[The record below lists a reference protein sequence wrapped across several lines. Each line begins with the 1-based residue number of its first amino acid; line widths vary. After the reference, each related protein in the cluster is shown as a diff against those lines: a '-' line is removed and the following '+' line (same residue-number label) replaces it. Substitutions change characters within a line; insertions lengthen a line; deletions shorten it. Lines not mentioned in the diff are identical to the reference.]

1 MVSGQIENKCQS
13 KKSKENNSVPQQCVH
28 NTHILFQRKEKK
40 KKKMITSCY
49 IVAQKLMVCQPR
61 IPGEGNG
68 NPFQYSCLGNPMD
81 REAW

>member
-13 KKSKENNSVPQQCVH
+13 AKSKENNSVPHHCVY

-40 KKKMITSCY
+40 MITSWC

-68 NPFQYSCLGNPMD
+68 KPFQYSWLGNPMD
-81 REAW
+81 KGA

>member
-40 KKKMITSCY
+40 KKKNDN
-49 IVAQKLMVCQPR
+49 KLLHCSTEIDGV
-61 IPGEGNG
+61 
-68 NPFQYSCLGNPMD
+68 ST
-81 REAW
+81 